1 MIAKKPSYFF
11 MFILLTVAC
20 SFLLF
25 GEIEKP
31 EKSSKVKLR
40 LPVQNNSIK
49 FAVIGDSGTGGKGQY
64 KVADQMTEYHQ
75 SFPFEFVLML
85 GDNIYG
91 SEERRDYQKKFERPY
106 KFLLDLDVLFWASLG
121 NHDEIGQ
128 LYYKRFN
135 MGGRRYYSF
144 HKNNAQ
150 FFALD
155 TTRMNSEQLQWF
167 ENELRRSSA
176 EWKVCFFH
184 HPLYSSGKRHGSNH
198 KLRKS
203 LEPLFV
209 KYNVNVVFSGHDHF
223 YERIKPQKGI
233 LYFVSGAAAKVRHR
247 NIESTTLTARGYA
260 REEHFLLVE
269 IVGKQLY
276 FQTVS
281 RRGSII
287 DNGVLLRQ
295 VRENT
300 NP

>member
-128 LYYKRFN
+128 
-135 MGGRRYYSF
+135 
-144 HKNNAQ
+144 
-150 FFALD
+150 
-155 TTRMNSEQLQWF
+155 
-167 ENELRRSSA
+167 
-176 EWKVCFFH
+176 
-184 HPLYSSGKRHGSNH
+184 
-198 KLRKS
+198 
-203 LEPLFV
+203 
-209 KYNVNVVFSGHDHF
+209 
-223 YERIKPQKGI
+223 
-233 LYFVSGAAAKVRHR
+233 
-247 NIESTTLTARGYA
+247 
-260 REEHFLLVE
+260 
-269 IVGKQLY
+269 
-276 FQTVS
+276 
-281 RRGSII
+281 
-287 DNGVLLRQ
+287 
-295 VRENT
+295 
-300 NP
+300 